1 MSESVPAEPVPA
13 VAPDSPGT
21 LLRRAREAAGLHVA
35 HLAAS
40 LKVPVRKLEA
50 LEQDRWD
57 ELPDA
62 VFVRALASS
71 VCRALK
77 IDPAPVLERL
87 PQGAVPRLA
96 PEHEAINAPFR
107 APGDPVAPNWFDNL
121 TRPTVLAVGALLFG
135 ALVLVLM
142 PSQQRTEPAPQ
153 LQAESAAVPMAA
165 GVQGTA
171 APAEPAAPPAP
182 AASDAAVPVTAAAP
196 AAPVAVPGPASP
208 AAPAAAAAATPVPP
222 TPAAAPAPAGAAPAA
237 AAAAQPASAPA
248 TAAGGLL
255 VFRASAPSW
264 IQVTDA
270 AGTVVLRRELQ
281 AGESASASG
290 AAPLAVTVGNAGATT
305 VLVRGQPR
313 DLAPIARD
321 NVARFEIK

>member
-13 VAPDSPGT
+13 VAADSPGT

-153 LQAESAAVPMAA
+153 PQAESTAVPMAA
-165 GVQGTA
+165 GVQGTT
-171 APAEPAAPPAP
+171 APAEPAAPPAL
-182 AASDAAVPVTAAAP
+182 AASEAAVPVTTAPVAAPVPATPVTPAAP
-196 AAPVAVPGPASP
+196 ATAAPVPP
-208 AAPAAAAAATPVPP
+208 APAAAAAP
-222 TPAAAPAPAGAAPAA
+222 TVAAPAA

-248 TAAGGLL
+248 AAAGGLL

-281 AGESASASG
+281 AGESASAAG

>member
-1 MSESVPAEPVPA
+1 MSDSVPAALDAAPA
-13 VAPDSPGT
+13 LDSPGT
-21 LLRRAREAAGLHVA
+21 LLRRARESAGLHVA
-35 HLAAS
+35 HLAAA

-57 ELPDA
+57 QLPDA

-107 APGDPVAPNWFDNL
+107 APGDPVGPNWFDNL
-121 TRPTVLAVGALLFG
+121 TRPTVLAVGALLVG
-135 ALVLVLM
+135 ALVMVLM
-142 PSQQRTEPAPQ
+142 PNLQRTDTPTAGTSAEPT
-153 LQAESAAVPMAA
+153 AVPLAA
-165 GVQGTA
+165 GVQGTT
-171 APAEPAAPPAP
+171 APAEPAVQPASAAVSDAGTAAVAPPATAATP
-182 AASDAAVPVTAAAP
+182 ATAAAAPVPTAAPAPVSPPTP
-196 AAPVAVPGPASP
+196 AATAV
-208 AAPAAAAAATPVPP
+208 AAPAAAA
-222 TPAAAPAPAGAAPAA
+222 PAA
-237 AAAAQPASAPA
+237 AASGAA
-248 TAAGGLL
+248 AAAGLL
-255 VFRASAPSW
+255 VFRATAPSW
-264 IQVTDA
+264 IQVSDA

-281 AGESASASG
+281 AGESVSTG
-290 AAPLAVTVGNAGATT
+290 GTTPLAVTVGNAGATT

-313 DLAPIARD
+313 ELGPLTRD